1 MENWSPSKIVYF
13 IDVRQQLH
21 LEQVFE
27 ISKLAGWVKT
37 PHPNP
42 LLSEGEG
49 TELFHA
55 FNGFISLKDGA
66 MSTRH

>member
-21 LEQVFE
+21 LEQLFE
-27 ISKLAGWVKT
+27 ISRLAGWV
-37 PHPNP
+37 N
-42 LLSEGEG
+42 SET